1 MRNLPIA
8 NDDLRSKCRSSDIM
22 ADAAYV
28 VLTKDSKYTGNFLL
42 DEDVLRDE
50 AGITNF
56 EKYRASAHSK
66 L

>member
-1 MRNLPIA
+1 
-8 NDDLRSKCRSSDIM
+8 M
-22 ADAAYV
+22 ADAAYI